1 MESEEAAEESS
12 YASGRRRSSATAERR
27 GSMFGNRIT
36 YAGNEMTSGKLFGK
50 DLTEYDEVDVDALL
64 EQLSPEELELLAGDV
79 DPDDSLVPPSER
91 CGYKCE
97 KESTGPLDRKQLIDH
112 INEQAINE
120 PDRPELVP
128 YVPGTVRGKKWV
140 PPPPP
145 VSEDP
150 DDPTIDQVEVD
161 LDEEFNSV
169 LEIATEDEIV
179 DLAAIL
185 GFHSMMNQD
194 QYHASLLNKGRPVGV
209 GWGGITKATKF
220 KPLPAEPPND
230 TDPEE
235 SIKRLKS
242 DDAKFKELNLNNIR
256 KMTDEQLGR
265 LFGALGSNSHLE
277 TLSMANTGLSD
288 RHLDAL
294 TSALAQNNT
303 LRTLNLETNNI
314 TPPGVVRVMEA
325 LNKMHSVEEVRLAN
339 QQQGVLG
346 NKIEMQLTNLIEE
359 NNTLLRVGIHFEFND
374 ARNRVSRQLQKNLD
388 TFRIGLKTRRPR
400 PVVSTE
406 GASLSFTVPARIKQ
420 QQLQDSPG
428 IPPEDLDSTLS
439 DSEDGFSSD
448 EGDEVAAA

>member
-1 MESEEAAEESS
+1 MAKEQSEVEVEGGRVST
-12 YASGRRRSSATAERR
+12 RRRSSTAERR
-27 GSMFGNRIT
+27 SSMAGNRMT
-36 YAGNEMTSGKLFGK
+36 YAGTLRSYSFCTEMSSGKLFGK
-50 DLTEYDEVDVDALL
+50 DLSEYDEVDVDALL

-91 CGYKCE
+91 CGYKCV

-112 INEQAINE
+112 INDQAINE

-140 PPPPP
+140 APPPPEP
-145 VSEDP
+145 EDP
-150 DDPTIDQVEVD
+150 EDPIANQVEVD
-161 LDEEFNSV
+161 LNEEFNSV
-169 LEIATEDEIV
+169 LEIASEDEIV

-194 QYHASLLNKGRPVGV
+194 QYHASLLNKERPVGV

-235 SIKRLKS
+235 SIKRLKN
-242 DDAKFKELNLNNIR
+242 DDPKFKELNLNNIR
-256 KMTDEQLGR
+256 KMSDEQLGR
-265 LFGALGSNSHLE
+265 LFGALETNNQLE
-277 TLSMANTGLSD
+277 TLSMANTGIND
-288 RHLDAL
+288 RHLDHL
-294 TSALAQNNT
+294 TSALLQNNT

-314 TPPGVVRVMEA
+314 TPTGVVRVMES

-339 QQQGVLG
+339 QQQSVLG

-359 NNTLLRVGIHFEFND
+359 NPTLLRVGIHFEFND

-388 TFRIGLKTRRPR
+388 TSCINVTM
-400 PVVSTE
+400 
-406 GASLSFTVPARIKQ
+406 
-420 QQLQDSPG
+420 LQAHETSVMSH
-428 IPPEDLDSTLS
+428 ETSVMSHETSVMSHETSVMSLDSYCDVITS
-439 DSEDGFSSD
+439 
-448 EGDEVAAA
+448 VWHVYIA

>member
-1 MESEEAAEESS
+1 MEVTQTTISRKVTKITRTSEISVRETG
-12 YASGRRRSSATAERR
+12 YK
-27 GSMFGNRIT
+27 
-36 YAGNEMTSGKLFGK
+36 EMTSGKLFGK

-388 TFRIGLKTRRPR
+388 TFLAEVRIGLKTRRPR